1 MLQLITGS
9 IVLSLLHAIIPNHWL
24 PILAIGK
31 KEGWSEGE
39 TTQVTLWAGLA
50 HALSTIAIGILLA
63 FLGLTL
69 SEEIE
74 HFTNYAATAILIG
87 MGFFFIWQ
95 HHRHKHFHL
104 HDVGQTKS
112 LSKGRIIWLLIVAMF
127 FSPCLEI
134 EAFYFAAGS
143 IGWVPVV
150 YISILYLLI
159 TVLGMV
165 IWVKF
170 AYKGLEKFDWHR
182 IEHNAGI
189 ITGITL
195 VLTGI
200 LFFFIH

>member
-1 MLQLITGS
+1 MFQLILGS
-9 IVLSLLHAIIPNHWL
+9 VVLSLLHAIIPNHWL

-31 KEGWSEGE
+31 KEGWSLNE
-39 TTQVTLWAGLA
+39 TTQVTLLAGLA
-50 HALSTIAIGILLA
+50 HALSTVVIGVVLA

-69 SEEIE
+69 NEEIE
-74 HFTNYAATAILIG
+74 YITNYAATAILVS
-87 MGFFFIWQ
+87 MGLFFIWQ

-104 HDVGQTKS
+104 QDLGPTKT
-112 LSKGRIIWLLIVAMF
+112 LTKRRIIWLLVVAMF

-143 IGWVPVV
+143 LGWQPVL
-150 YISILYLLI
+150 YISVLYLLI
-159 TVLGMV
+159 TVIGMV

-170 AYKGLEKFDWHR
+170 AYKGLQKFDWHR

-189 ITGITL
+189 ITGVTL
-195 VLTGI
+195 VLTGL

>member
-1 MLQLITGS
+1 MIQLITGS

-24 PILAIGK
+24 PILAISK
-31 KEGWSEGE
+31 KEGWTEGA
-39 TTQVTLWAGLA
+39 TTKVTLLAGLA

-74 HFTNYAATAILIG
+74 SITNYAATTILIG
-87 MGFFFIWQ
+87 MGIFFIWQ

-104 HDVGQTKS
+104 QDVGQTKS
-112 LSKGRIIWLLIVAMF
+112 LSKRRIIWLLVVAMF

-143 IGWVPVV
+143 IGWLPVA

-159 TVLGMV
+159 TVVGMV

-170 AYKGLEKFDWHR
+170 AYRGLQKFNWHS

-200 LFFFIH
+200 LFYFIH